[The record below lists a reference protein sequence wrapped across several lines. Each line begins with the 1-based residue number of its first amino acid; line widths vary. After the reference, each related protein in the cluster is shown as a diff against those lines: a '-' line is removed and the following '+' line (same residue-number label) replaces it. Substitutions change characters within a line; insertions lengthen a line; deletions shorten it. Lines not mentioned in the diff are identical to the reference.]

1 MRQAPRRWWAMPPTA
16 RSGVSGCCR
25 RSSTR
30 LASIDVLICSAGGMG
45 NSPAAETS
53 DSQWREALDGN
64 LTSAFASV
72 RACLPSLIARRGN
85 VLFIAS
91 IASLAAGPQ
100 ACGLRHRQTRLN
112 WPDAFRRPRLRPT
125 GVRANAI
132 CSGWVTTPMAD
143 EEMRPLM
150 RGRRAIADGG
160 LSAGLSRCSAA
171 PPRSPGRR
179 VAEACQFLCS
189 PQARHHQRRHAG
201 RRQRRQY
208 RRCSHSGVC
217 LTPYSVQGPYDFRS
231 RIYPGSARWP
241 MVLRHT
247 VICSPPPACPPA
259 KPLLLCRRQ

>member
-1 MRQAPRRWWAMPPTA
+1 MAPRATGCLLPDGAKRHCRLSPMRQAPRRWWAMPPTA

-30 LASIDVLICSAGGMG
+30 LAVLMSLIGSAGGMG

-85 VLFIAS
+85 VLFVAS
-91 IASLAAGPQ
+91 IASLRRRAAGLR
-100 ACGLRHRQTRLN
+100 LRHRQTRLN

-132 CSGWVTTPMAD
+132 CPGWVTTPMAD

-150 RGRRAIADGG
+150 EAEG
-160 LSAGLSRCSAA
+160 LSLTEAYQRVCRDVPLRRPA
-171 PPRSPGRR
+171 SPEEI
-179 VAEACQFLCS
+179 AEACQFLCS
-189 PQARHHQRRHAG
+189 PQAAII
-201 RRQRRQY
+201 
-208 RRCSHSGVC
+208 SGATLVADGGASIVDVPT
-217 LTPYSVQGPYDFRS
+217 LAF
-231 RIYPGSARWP
+231 A
-241 MVLRHT
+241 
-247 VICSPPPACPPA
+247 
-259 KPLLLCRRQ
+259 